1 MRLVA
6 PAVVVAERFD
16 GTADLSC
23 DAGPPR
29 FVMCR
34 LTAGDAAVW
43 DAGRPAGRASASGH
57 ASYVRAK
64 MPVNPL

>member
-1 MRLVA
+1 M
-6 PAVVVAERFD
+6 VVAERFD

-43 DAGRPAGRASASGH
+43 DAPRPAGRPRERVGPRVLRPREDARQPA
-57 ASYVRAK
+57 
-64 MPVNPL
+64 LI